1 MTGNQLKILAL
12 VTMTIDHIGVV
23 LFPQY
28 SILRIIGRLSFPI
41 FAYMI
46 AEGCFYTR
54 SKQRYL
60 GGIAALA
67 LVCQVVFF
75 VAMGS
80 LEQSILT
87 TFTLGIITV
96 YALQLL
102 EERRDALA
110 GLALV
115 GAIALD
121 AAVCIGLPLLLSGT
135 DFAVDYG
142 FWGAML
148 PAICYLPRIFC
159 KDMDDE
165 RRRFVTLAFCAVGL
179 VLVSLGMGDG
189 LSTLQWWS
197 LLAIAPL
204 ATYNGQR
211 GKWRMKY
218 LFYIYYPLHLVV
230 IQGISM
236 LGIL

>member
-28 SILRIIGRLSFPI
+28 VILRIIGRFAYPI

-54 SKQRYL
+54 NKKRYL

-67 LVCQVVFF
+67 LVCQLVYFF
-75 VAMGS
+75 AMGS

-87 TFTLGIITV
+87 TFVLGIITV
-96 YALQLL
+96 YAMQLL
-102 EERRDALA
+102 DERRDVFGAC
-110 GLALV
+110 ALV
-115 GAIALD
+115 GAVVLD
-121 AAVCIGLPLLLSGT
+121 ACVCIGLPVLLTGT
-135 DFAVDYG
+135 DFSVDYG

-148 PAICYLPRIFC
+148 PALCYLPRIFC
-159 KDMDDE
+159 KDMEDAK
-165 RRRFVTLAFCAVGL
+165 RRLVTLACCAVGL
-179 VLVSLGMGDG
+179 VLVSLGMGQG
-189 LSTLQWWS
+189 FATVQWWS

-204 ATYNGQR
+204 ALYNGQR
-211 GKWRMKY
+211 GTWRMKY
-218 LFYIYYPLHLVV
+218 LFYVYYPLHLVV
-230 IQGISM
+230 IQGIAM
-236 LGIL
+236 LVY